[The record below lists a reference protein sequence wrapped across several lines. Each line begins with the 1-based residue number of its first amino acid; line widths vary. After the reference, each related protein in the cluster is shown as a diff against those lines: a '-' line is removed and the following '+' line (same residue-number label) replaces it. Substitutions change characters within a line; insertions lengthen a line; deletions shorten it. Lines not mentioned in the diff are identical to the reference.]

1 MAFSDW
7 SVIAELVSAVGV
19 IISLIYL
26 AIQIRHATKQRDA
39 QGLQLL
45 RAEYLS
51 SIDNCT
57 GTRENA
63 EIFHKGLNHFSD
75 MPAVEQACF
84 HSLIH
89 PLLHGFHSLWEAHKA
104 GIVSTSDLDAT
115 RDQFV
120 SLLLTTGGNQWWK
133 SFKHVPPPGIV
144 NYIDDSIAGSK
155 MRLKPA
161 NESVPWLQSVE

>member
-1 MAFSDW
+1 MALSDW
-7 SVIAELVSAVGV
+7 SVVAELVSAAGV

-26 AIQIRHATKQRDA
+26 AVQIRHATKQRDA
-39 QGLQLL
+39 QGIQLL

-63 EIFHKGLNHFSD
+63 EIFLKGLNNFSD
-75 MPAVEQACF
+75 MPVVEQACF

-89 PLLHGFHSLWEAHKA
+89 PVLHGFHSLWEAHKA

-120 SLLLTTGGNQWWK
+120 SLLLTSGGAQWWA

-144 NYIDDSIAGSK
+144 SYIDDSIEGSR
-155 MRLKPA
+155 MLLKPA
-161 NESVPWLQSVE
+161 TESVPWLYLE